1 LSDKRIY
8 YLSGLLVVIS
18 MLTTTILPVN
28 VNIYAQNE
36 NISKFTFPKG
46 FLESLQKD
54 VSGHYS
60 NPAFGI
66 EDIVFPE
73 GWHGRQIPTGIGLI
87 ASVRP
92 GNQSGDLGDLFGGGG
107 GGTNPASASIQPLML
122 LQVLNN
128 SAISKL
134 GLPEFS
140 ISKDCKELAANST
153 SIIDGKSFHVSTI
166 ECPFSSASADLG
178 INLSAA
184 APSKEFN
191 VKGIGQSKIYEY
203 KTTDR
208 TYRLA
213 LLVSSPLFG
222 SSQQKPDITKYIP
235 LVDATAKSLKLKV

>member
-1 LSDKRIY
+1 
-8 YLSGLLVVIS
+8 

-92 GNQSGDLGDLFGGGG
+92 GNQSGDVGDLFGGGG
-107 GGTNPASASIQPLML
+107 GNKYCFCFYTTTY
-122 LQVLNN
+122 
-128 SAISKL
+128 AI
-134 GLPEFS
+134 
-140 ISKDCKELAANST
+140 A
-153 SIIDGKSFHVSTI
+153 
-166 ECPFSSASADLG
+166 
-178 INLSAA
+178 
-184 APSKEFN
+184 
-191 VKGIGQSKIYEY
+191 
-203 KTTDR
+203 
-208 TYRLA
+208 
-213 LLVSSPLFG
+213 
-222 SSQQKPDITKYIP
+222 SSQQFSNQQTRAP
-235 LVDATAKSLKLKV
+235 